1 MKRFLSLILSGAL
14 ALSCAISVSA
24 DGLLDE
30 SDVVLDDDPSVSDE
44 LGEIAEGLP
53 DVSGAFTPQEP
64 DEAATEAPER
74 EPSPPSEPSA
84 AVLNSEIMPLDV
96 TYGGAWSG
104 SILEYFSG
112 VMCSH
117 PFKDYVCFRRDQYT
131 YVLYY
136 GTNIEL
142 VDNSFQGNDLN
153 LITYTTANGYNNN
166 EYVSSSSGQSLYYN
180 IDGIFYSNVGDS
192 SQFKEV
198 REIEWLIIACVA
210 LCVIVAVSLIRGIF
224 KS

>member
-1 MKRFLSLILSGAL
+1 MKKLFSVFLSVVL
-14 ALSCAISVSA
+14 ALSLAIIVSA
-24 DGLLDE
+24 EDLSEDA
-30 SDVVLDDDPSVSDE
+30 DIVLDDDPLSVSDE
-44 LGEIAEGLP
+44 LGEIADGLP
-53 DVSGAFTPQEP
+53 DVSEAFTPLEP

-74 EPSPPSEPSA
+74 EPAPPATSSA
-84 AVLNSEIMPLDV
+84 SLYSEIMPLDS

-131 YVLYY
+131 YMLYY
-136 GTNIEL
+136 GTDIEL
-142 VDNSFQGNDLN
+142 NGNSFVGSDLN
-153 LITYTTANGYNNN
+153 LITYTTANGYNSN